1 MTIISDGKPPNFSGI
16 LQKEKR
22 RPGETREER
31 NRQRA
36 STRIPS
42 GFSTIPAK
50 NNGCRR
56 ARHAQNES
64 RGKPD
69 CRTREPKSKGRAE
82 PGRRPNRGARG
93 RKRPLPKR
101 TDGHPTKSK
110 SGTAQIEASQAGV
123 EKSTGK
129 RADAPKREAEFEQSE
144 RRTRTNKRSTRN
156 EAANGTASTPAGK
169 MRAADRTTEGNK
181 GGGKK
186 RCPKRQGQRPAPQA
200 AGGGCGARPS
210 APHDP
215 SPRHSSRTQR
225 KEKTVPAA
233 I

>member
-1 MTIISDGKPPNFSGI
+1 MQMLLCGRAHAPIKSWPVLGSPGRRGATQTKDSPRASDGKRATAPSLQRRLPFSGQKKKRRANPLTIISDGKPPNFSGI

-110 SGTAQIEASQAGV
+110 SGTAQIEASQAGA

-144 RRTRTNKRSTRN
+144 RRTRTNKRST
-156 EAANGTASTPAGK
+156 
-169 MRAADRTTEGNK
+169 
-181 GGGKK
+181 
-186 RCPKRQGQRPAPQA
+186 
-200 AGGGCGARPS
+200 
-210 APHDP
+210 
-215 SPRHSSRTQR
+215 
-225 KEKTVPAA
+225 
-233 I
+233 